1 MAELIAGIFT
11 ASRYKRNQGKV
22 ARQAT
27 FFALLAVA
35 AVGAWTMSSGATP
48 EFGAYFVPPALRDK
62 IAPAVVARYVL
73 PMIVLAI
80 GAWAA
85 FRVVNMPKFAEFLIS
100 VENEMGKVSWPSR
113 GELFRASMVV
123 LVVIFFMTAILLG
136 YDLFLKWFIGVLLDV
151 FGKIVNFF

>member
-1 MAELIAGIFT
+1 MFT

-35 AVGAWTMSSGATP
+35 AVGAWTMSAGATP
-48 EFGAYFVPPALRDK
+48 EFGSYFVPRGLRES
-62 IAPAVVARYVL
+62 ISPEIVAKYVL
-73 PMIVLAI
+73 PMIVFAI

-85 FRVVNMPKFAEFLIS
+85 FRVVNIPRFAEFLIS

-113 GELFRASMVV
+113 QELFRASMVV
-123 LVVIFFMTAILLG
+123 LVVIFMLTAILLA
-136 YDLFLKWFIGVLLDV
+136 YDLILKALIGKLL
-151 FGKIVNFF
+151 GISG

>member
-1 MAELIAGIFT
+1 VAELIAGIFT

-48 EFGAYFVPPALRDK
+48 EFGEYFVPPSLRDNV
-62 IAPAVVARYVL
+62 APAVVARYIL
-73 PMIVLAI
+73 PMIVFAI

-85 FRVVNMPKFAEFLIS
+85 FRVVNLPKFAEFLIS

-123 LVVIFFMTAILLG
+123 LVVIFLLTAILLG
-136 YDLFLKWFIGVLLDV
+136 YDLFLKWFIGRLLQF
-151 FGKIVNFF
+151 FGWLASFV

>member
-27 FFALLAVA
+27 FFAILAVF
-35 AVGAWTMSSGATP
+35 AVGAWTMSDGATR
-48 EFGAYFVPPALRDK
+48 EFGEYFVPPAMRDNLD
-62 IAPAVVARYVL
+62 PQVVAKYVL
-73 PMIVLAI
+73 PMAVLAI

-85 FRVVNMPKFAEFLIS
+85 FRIVNIPRFAEFLIS

-113 GELFRASMVV
+113 QELFRASMVV
-123 LVVIFFMTAILLG
+123 IVVIFMLTTILLG
-136 YDLFLKWFIGVLLDV
+136 YDLALKWIISRLLGISGGVEAE
-151 FGKIVNFF
+151 

>member
-35 AVGAWTMSSGATP
+35 AVGAWTMSSGASP
-48 EFGAYFVPPALRDK
+48 ELGEYFVPPALQDK
-62 IAPAVVARYVL
+62 ISPAVVARYVL

-136 YDLFLKWFIGVLLDV
+136 YDLFLKWFIGVLLDL
-151 FGKIVNFF
+151 FGKIVSLF

>member
-1 MAELIAGIFT
+1 MFT

-35 AVGAWTMSSGATP
+35 AVGAWTMSAGATP
-48 EFGAYFVPPALRDK
+48 EFGNYFVPRGLRES
-62 IAPAVVARYVL
+62 ISPEIVAKYVL
-73 PMIVLAI
+73 PMIVFAI

-85 FRVVNMPKFAEFLIS
+85 FRVVNIPRFAEFLIS

-113 GELFRASMVV
+113 QELFRASMVV
-123 LVVIFFMTAILLG
+123 LVVIFMLTAILLA
-136 YDLFLKWFIGVLLDV
+136 YDLILKWSIGKLL
-151 FGKIVNFF
+151 GISG